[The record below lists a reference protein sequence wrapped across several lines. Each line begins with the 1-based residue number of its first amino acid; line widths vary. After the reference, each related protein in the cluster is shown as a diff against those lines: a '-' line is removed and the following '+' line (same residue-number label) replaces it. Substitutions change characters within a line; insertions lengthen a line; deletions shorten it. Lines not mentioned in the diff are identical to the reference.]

1 MQKITRKFGILENF
15 LYLCTM
21 KREIDIE
28 KIKQQLLEKKAKEEA
43 ERIERFNRLK
53 PFETVD
59 DIPEI
64 PKVDDPRV
72 YEEVIVKNLIRCGAI
87 PKDKLE
93 VGATYE
99 GNCRNFEEAR
109 WDGKVFWGKRYKFGE
124 WQDDK
129 INHFEDD
136 NGYDL
141 FVPIKKVL

>member
-1 MQKITRKFGILENF
+1 LLIIAKIFGYVGKFC
-15 LYLCTM
+15 YLCTM
-21 KREIDIE
+21 KNKVGIE
-28 KIKQQLLEKKAKEEA
+28 KIKQQLIEKKAKEA
-43 ERIERFNRLK
+43 ADRIERFNRLK

-59 DIPEI
+59 DIPDI
-64 PKVDDPRV
+64 PRV
-72 YEEVIVKNLIRCGAI
+72 KDPHIYEEVIVKNLIRCGAI

-124 WQDDK
+124 WQEDK
-129 INHFEDD
+129 INHFQDD

-141 FVPIKKVL
+141 FVPIKKIP